1 MNKASKINTPPIPI
15 FRKLM
20 DTTPNVTR
28 ADLAEYLGVSAVA
41 IGQYYNG
48 DALPSMD
55 NLIKISKYF
64 NVSTDYLLGLTDVK
78 TTDTDLKAICEFT
91 GLDPRAVE
99 VLHLARPL
107 RYFSMCIY
115 DILINSNM
123 FDLLAKYISTESI
136 SRFIQLKYFDLFRDN
151 EFNPERCAKEPM
163 YNPYT
168 ASKFSEEELTDP
180 NLNPFVGTDKKLY
193 PYIYAYKAELDDNLN
208 YLKFKAV
215 STAYAIL
222 NNVSVRY
229 NTECGDYPTPDYAK
243 NVIEKKLKEF
253 EELNEEH
260 HKRSGGNGK
269 HTREKK

>member
-1 MNKASKINTPPIPI
+1 MNNVPENTRKIIGCRINKLLAINNVKQKELAAYLSIPDNTVSY
-15 FRKLM
+15 FVKGARV
-20 DTTPNVTR
+20 PNI
-28 ADLAEYLGVSAVA
+28 EQ
-41 IGQYYNG
+41 I
-48 DALPSMD
+48 
-55 NLIKISKYF
+55 IKIAKYF

-91 GLDPRAVE
+91 GLDPRAVDI
-99 VLHLARPL
+99 LHIARPL

-123 FDLLAKYISTESI
+123 FDLLEKYISTESI
-136 SRFIQLKYFDLFRDN
+136 RRFIQLKYFALFRDG

-168 ASKFSEEELTDP
+168 GSKLPEEELTDP

-193 PYIYAYKAELDDNLN
+193 PYICAYKYELDDNLD

-222 NNVSVRY
+222 NDVSVRY

-253 EELNEEH
+253 EELNEIHE
-260 HKRSGGNGK
+260 RSGGNGK
-269 HTREKK
+269 HKED